1 MLKLSF
7 LLSPLIF
14 LAALRLCLL
23 YLNEVTLF
31 RSCCRSFGVL
41 DLYEFYI
48 FKNWL
53 LVHFIVWT
61 NNTFWIHLTVCTAF
75 IVGLLK
81 GIFKCFVLMP
91 FNLFITGRVFSPIA
105 KTCHVGEHCDK
116 HLDIGELG
124 GLASSCAR
132 SEEMKYFF
140 PVCL

>member
-53 LVHFIVWT
+53 LVHFIV
-61 NNTFWIHLTVCTAF
+61 
-75 IVGLLK
+75 
-81 GIFKCFVLMP
+81 
-91 FNLFITGRVFSPIA
+91 
-105 KTCHVGEHCDK
+105 
-116 HLDIGELG
+116 
-124 GLASSCAR
+124 
-132 SEEMKYFF
+132 
-140 PVCL
+140 